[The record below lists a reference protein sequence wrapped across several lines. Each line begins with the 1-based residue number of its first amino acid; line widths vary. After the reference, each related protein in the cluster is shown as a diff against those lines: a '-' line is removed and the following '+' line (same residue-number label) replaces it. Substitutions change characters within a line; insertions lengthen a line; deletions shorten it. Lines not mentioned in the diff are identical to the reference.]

1 MPIES
6 FAKKQ
11 KRASLILSTL
21 LNHHPELSA
30 FLTHKNTFEL
40 LIAVILSAQCTD
52 ERVNMTTPLLFENY
66 PTPKAL
72 SLAKQSHVEELI
84 KSINYYRTKSKN
96 IIETSKYLVSH
107 FDSKIPNTLKE
118 LMILPGVGR
127 KTANVILGQAFGKPG
142 ITVDTHVRRLSKR
155 LGFTKHNDAT
165 KIEFDLQKS
174 WPKSIW
180 TDMSTHLIYHGRQIC
195 DPRTPHCTSC
205 KIQLY
210 CPQKDVKQ
218 YK

>member
-21 LNHHPELSA
+21 LNHHPALST
-30 FLTHKNTFEL
+30 FLTHKNTYEL

-52 ERVNMTTPLLFENY
+52 ERVNMTTPQLFENY

-84 KSINYYRTKSKN
+84 KSINYYRTKSKH

-107 FDSKIPNTLKE
+107 FDSKIPNTLNE
-118 LMILPGVGR
+118 LIILPGVGR
-127 KTANVILGQAFGKPG
+127 KTANVILGQAFG
-142 ITVDTHVRRLSKR
+142 
-155 LGFTKHNDAT
+155 
-165 KIEFDLQKS
+165 
-174 WPKSIW
+174 
-180 TDMSTHLIYHGRQIC
+180 
-195 DPRTPHCTSC
+195 
-205 KIQLY
+205 
-210 CPQKDVKQ
+210 
-218 YK
+218 